1 MRIQHRCF
9 PVHIAEFVRIPFLK
23 DNLQTVTSAN
33 LKVVMNQRNQE
44 KTSHVLISA
53 ALKAVFKSRLK
64 APSCVEIFI
73 NSFMNIKRQ
82 MKEMTDL
89 IKTTQTNENKSEFH
103 LKDFDLVTFNLIIKK
118 FDKYEIFKKR
128 KRKTSTLEVD
138 LIDTTTKNLA

>member
-1 MRIQHRCF
+1 
-9 PVHIAEFVRIPFLK
+9 
-23 DNLQTVTSAN
+23 
-33 LKVVMNQRNQE
+33 
-44 KTSHVLISA
+44 
-53 ALKAVFKSRLK
+53 
-64 APSCVEIFI
+64 
-73 NSFMNIKRQ
+73 

-138 LIDTTTKNLA
+138 LIDTTTKNLAQREEQIDKNSTLDGAATHFMLRKISGTKGENTDNVVISTILNT